1 MNLFENILCIT
12 LLTSFS
18 CALQAM
24 EKKRPFEEQEFLN
37 WLADDDLLKQMD
49 EKSVTDEFLQQ
60 YYDAISP
67 SGDQHPGK
75 FQKTEARNNTVDI
88 FKETIN
94 GFDNGATTN
103 ALPPEPSYADL
114 QAQLT
119 QTRDQVTQ
127 LNAIVASHA
136 AKIEQL
142 ERIVIRLHT
151 SGPLQSVP
159 ASLPKLPPHL
169 ACMQM
174 PPKPAPQAKKI
185 IIQGPPSLL
194 QAAFDGNLDLT
205 RKLLQTG
212 ANVNEKNTDRI
223 AATPLYYAI
232 VKKKPNLEVIKL
244 LIKNGAAINAQTTA
258 GITPLMAAIKIGNIE
273 IVKILLN
280 EKPDLTIAYVNNG
293 KKFTALDVARIYA
306 SNMHPEI
313 YAPIV
318 KLLEQFMVGE
328 KK

>member
-151 SGPLQSVP
+151 SGPSSVP

-232 VKKKPNLEVIKL
+232 VKKKPNHEVIKL

-258 GITPLMAAIKIGNIE
+258 GITPLMAAIKIGNIR
-273 IVKILLN
+273 
-280 EKPDLTIAYVNNG
+280 T
-293 KKFTALDVARIYA
+293 
-306 SNMHPEI
+306 
-313 YAPIV
+313 
-318 KLLEQFMVGE
+318 
-328 KK
+328 